1 VIAAEA
7 LTEAQLDHWWNWCRS
22 TECGVLTA
30 RCKHEAVEGTLVPR
44 LLQAIT
50 GH

>member
-1 VIAAEA
+1 VVAADV
-7 LTEAQLDHWWNWCRS
+7 LTEARLDYWWDWCRS
-22 TECGVLTA
+22 ADCGVLTA
-30 RCKHEAVEGTLVPR
+30 RCRHESTNGTLVPR